1 MKTPLILGISAA
13 LLIGISAYVASD
25 AWFIGLGVGVIGLA
39 IMVLYVCPAFIK
51 FGEKCRKR
59 HECYLF
65 IHSYLVTLSVCVS
78 LEKAFEAAVGGLGK
92 EFHRLDETLASMEA
106 KAKVEYLSAYFD
118 SDLYRLFLSLLD
130 LYLNRGGDV
139 LKLSSEL
146 TAEASRVEEC
156 EQAYQKKAA
165 RKGVAFFFLWLVSLV
180 IVVFLRFGLSSFFST
195 LRTSWTYLG
204 SLLAFYLFFLVSIG
218 LYAYMHTG
226 VKISFPR
233 RVKREK
239 AKG

>member
-1 MKTPLILGISAA
+1 MKAPFVLGIAGA
-13 LLIGISAYVASD
+13 LIIGGSAYLSSD
-25 AWFIGLGVGVIGLA
+25 AWYFGAAVGAIGLLL
-39 IMVLYVCPAFIK
+39 MCLYVCPSFLS

-78 LEKAFEAAVGGLGK
+78 LEKAYEAASSPLGK
-92 EFHRLDETLASMEA
+92 EFHHLDATLSTMDA
-106 KAKVEYLSAYFD
+106 KEKVEYLNAYFD

-139 LKLSSEL
+139 LKLSGEL
-146 TAEASRVEEC
+146 TAEASRVEES
-156 EQAYQKKAA
+156 EQSYQKKAA
-165 RKGVAFFFLWLVSLV
+165 RKGLGFFFLWTVSMV
-180 IVVFLRFGLSSFFST
+180 IVVFLRFGLASFFST
-195 LRTSWTYLG
+195 LKSSWMYLG
-204 SLLAFYLFFLVSIG
+204 SLMVFYAFFLFSIG

-226 VKISFPR
+226 VKLKLPR

-239 AKG
+239 ANG